1 MTTTPPIQLT
11 AATANC
17 RRSPVLTGVKLVQ
30 GIRWSATRLGP
41 HYALLFDEFGNGELQ
56 LRPHNLLVIGSYRVE
71 RPFNHEVS
79 DVAVSLSDGTV
90 AILSPDRAQVLTLA
104 TSLPKLSLCL
114 AAFHEL
120 QESLSK
126 LGPKE
131 TSAACWD
138 TFEQQLLAIDPDAFQ
153 HVYSY
158 WGNMV
163 EERKAMN

>member
-11 AATANC
+11 AATSNC
-17 RRSPVLTGVKLVQ
+17 RRFPVLTGVKLVQ
-30 GIRWSATRLGP
+30 EIRWSATRLGP
-41 HYALLFDEFGNGELQ
+41 HYALLFDEFGDDELQ
-56 LRPHNLLVIGSYRVE
+56 LRPHSLLVIGSYRVE
-71 RPFNHEVS
+71 RPFNQDVS

-90 AILSPDRAQVLTLA
+90 AIHSPDPVQVLALA
-104 TSLPKLSLCL
+104 TSLPKLSLSL
-114 AAFHEL
+114 VAFYEL

-126 LGPKE
+126 LTPKE
-131 TSAACWD
+131 SSQACWE
-138 TFEQQLLAIDPDAFQ
+138 TFEQRLLAIDPDGFQ